1 MSMIEHTGAP
11 PPGDAAQ
18 SYRAVFL
25 AALITI
31 LSLAGAGL
39 GWGMYARLDA
49 AVVTRGVLIAE
60 SERKSIEH
68 LEGGSLERLWVKAGD
83 RVTKGQIVATL
94 DATQTRETL
103 AQVEVE
109 RLAVLFDIWRLDH
122 EQAGASRLDPA
133 TAPEATAPERAAH
146 VAAQIR
152 LFDARQRSHNGQ
164 TLSLMRQID
173 NLTAQI
179 AASTAQEQAAVR
191 QLSLWREERAQTA
204 RLVTSGAAPRQRLL
218 EFDRTIAALEGDRE
232 ENGNLVQAARQDIA
246 RSRIDIE
253 TLQQQ
258 RLAELA
264 AGLSE
269 AHRSADGLT
278 SRMRAAQDVL
288 ERHILRAPQDGVI
301 VNIVTVTPGA
311 VVGTGMPLMDL
322 VPDGDRLIVLA
333 RLPPEA
339 IDTVR
344 PGRAAKVRMIAYRR
358 ALVPVVAGE
367 VTYVSADLLQDERD
381 GSSYFEA
388 QVTLDPA
395 GIAALENV
403 ALSVGMPV
411 EVTIEI
417 GARRAGD
424 YILEPILR
432 HTRNALNEE

>member
-1 MSMIEHTGAP
+1 MRMIEHAAGPAP
-11 PPGDAAQ
+11 DDAAQ
-18 SYRAVFL
+18 SYRPVFL
-25 AALITI
+25 AALISI
-31 LSLAGAGL
+31 LSLGGAGL

-68 LEGGSLERLWVKAGD
+68 LEGGSLERLWVRAGD
-83 RVTKGQIVATL
+83 RVKKGQIVATL

-109 RLAVLFDIWRLDH
+109 RRALLFDIWRLDH
-122 EQAGASRLDPA
+122 EQAGAPRLDAA
-133 TAPEATAPERAAH
+133 TAPGATAAERAAH
-146 VAAQIR
+146 VAAQTR
-152 LFDARQRSHNGQ
+152 LFDARQRSHKGQ
-164 TLSLMRQID
+164 ILSLMRQID

-191 QLSLWREERAQTA
+191 QLLLWREERTQTA
-204 RLVTSGAAPRQRLL
+204 ILVASGAAPRQRLL

-246 RSRIDIE
+246 RSTIDIE
-253 TLQQQ
+253 TLKQQ
-258 RLAELA
+258 RLAEIA
-264 AGLSE
+264 ANLSE
-269 AHRSADGLT
+269 AHRAADGLT

-344 PGRAAKVRMIAYRR
+344 PGRTAKVRMTAYRR

-367 VTYVSADLLQDERD
+367 VTYVSADLLEDERD

-388 QVTLDPA
+388 HVTLDPA
-395 GIAALENV
+395 GVAALDNV